1 MPELPEVETIVR
13 TLAPRILGKRI
24 AAWETLQPGVPEA
37 GAELMPSLRNM
48 RITRVFRR
56 AKLLLMSL
64 SADGALSEA
73 GTSASEAEGRLMTLS
88 ADDARNG
95 TGELILAFHF
105 KMTGRFF
112 IHPEGT
118 APLKHTRLILDLDD
132 GGRLFFDDARKFGYC
147 RVMRPGDLQDWP
159 FFASLGPEPL
169 ELSPEELAGHLA
181 SRFDKRG
188 VSVKAALLDQTVI
201 AGIGNIYAD
210 ESLFGAGLD
219 PRRPA
224 GSVSGEKLLALA
236 VTLQEILLRS
246 IRECGSSIRD
256 YRDALGNAG
265 AFQNSF
271 QVYGRKGERCS
282 VCKRPLRAV
291 RVAGRGTV
299 YCPRC
304 QK

>member
-13 TLAPRILGKRI
+13 TLAPRVLGKRI
-24 AAWETLQPGVPEA
+24 AAWESPQPGVPEA
-37 GAELMPSLRNM
+37 GAELLPLLRNM

-64 SADGALSEA
+64 SADDAQSGERA
-73 GTSASEAEGRLMTLS
+73 SASEAEGRCVSLS
-88 ADDARNG
+88 ADDGQNSAG
-95 TGELILAFHF
+95 DLVLAFHF

-147 RVMRPGDLQDWP
+147 RVMRPGDLRDWP

-188 VSVKAALLDQTVI
+188 VSVKAALLDQTII

-210 ESLFGAGLD
+210 ETLFGAGLD

-236 VTLQEILLRS
+236 TALQDTLSRA

-256 YRDALGNAG
+256 YRDASGNAG

-271 QVYGRKGERCS
+271 QVYGRKGERCL
-282 VCKRPLRAV
+282 VCKRPLRAA
-291 RVAGRGTV
+291 RIAGRGTV

-304 QK
+304 QR

>member
-13 TLAPRILGKRI
+13 TLTPRILGKRI
-24 AAWETLQPGVPEA
+24 ASWEMLQPGVPET
-37 GAELMPSLRNM
+37 GAELLPLLCNM

-56 AKLLLMSL
+56 AKLLFISL
-64 SADGALSEA
+64 SADDGQRGAGVPPSEDA
-73 GTSASEAEGRLMTLS
+73 GRLVCLS
-88 ADDARNG
+88 ADDVKSS
-95 TGELILAFHF
+95 TGDLILAFHF

-118 APLKHTRLILDLDD
+118 PPLKHTRLILDLDD

-147 RVMRPGDLQDWP
+147 RVMRPDELQVWP

-169 ELSPEELAGHLA
+169 ELSAEELAEHLA
-181 SRFDKRG
+181 ARFDKRG
-188 VSVKAALLDQTVI
+188 VSVKAALLDQTII

-224 GSVSGEKLLALA
+224 GTVNGEKLLALA
-236 VTLQEILLRS
+236 TALQDTLLRAV
-246 IRECGSSIRD
+246 RECGSSIRD

-271 QVYGRKGERCS
+271 QVYGRKGERCQ
-282 VCKRPLRAV
+282 VCKRPLYAV
-291 RVAGRGTV
+291 RIAGRGTV

>member
-1 MPELPEVETIVR
+1 MPELPEIETVVR
-13 TLAPRILGKRI
+13 TLAPRILGKRV
-24 AAWETLQPGVPEA
+24 ASWEAPHRGVPET
-37 GAELMPSLRNM
+37 GAELLPLLPHM

-64 SADGALSEA
+64 SADEA
-73 GTSASEAEGRLMTLS
+73 HNAAG
-88 ADDARNG
+88 D
-95 TGELILAFHF
+95 LILAFHC

-118 APLKHTRLILDLDD
+118 PPLKHTRMILDMDD

-147 RVMRPGDLQDWP
+147 RLMRPDDLKDWP

-169 ELSPEELAGHLA
+169 ELSSEALAGHLA
-181 SRFDKRG
+181 ARFDKRG

-210 ESLFGAGLD
+210 ESLFRAGLA

-224 GSVSGEKLLALA
+224 GSVNGETVLALA
-236 VTLQEILLRS
+236 TALQEILLRA

-256 YRDALGNAG
+256 YRDAFGNAG

-271 QVYGRKGERCS
+271 MVYGRKGDRCT
-282 VCKRPLRAV
+282 VCGRPLRST
-291 RVAGRGTV
+291 RIAGRGTV

>member
-13 TLAPRILGKRI
+13 TLAPRVLGKRI

-37 GAELMPSLRNM
+37 GAELLPLLRNM

-56 AKLLLMSL
+56 AKLLLICL
-64 SADGALSEA
+64 SADYVK
-73 GTSASEAEGRLMTLS
+73 
-88 ADDARNG
+88 NG
-95 TGELILAFHF
+95 VNDLILAFHF

-112 IHPEGT
+112 IHPKGT
-118 APLKHTRLILDLDD
+118 APLKHTRLILDMDD

-147 RVMRPGDLQDWP
+147 RVMRPNDLKDWP

-181 SRFDKRG
+181 ARFDKRG
-188 VSVKAALLDQTVI
+188 VSVKAALLDQTII

-210 ESLFGAGLD
+210 ESLFAAGLA
-219 PRRPA
+219 PHRPA
-224 GSVSGEKLLALA
+224 GTVNGEKLLALA
-236 VTLQEILLRS
+236 RAVQETLLRS

-271 QVYGRKGERCS
+271 QVYGRKGERCP
-282 VCKRPLRAV
+282 VCKRPLRAA
-291 RVAGRGTV
+291 RIAGRGTV

-304 QK
+304 QQ

>member
-13 TLAPRILGKRI
+13 TLAPGILGKRI
-24 AAWETLQPGVPEA
+24 AAWETPQPGVPEA
-37 GAELMPSLRNM
+37 GAELLPLLRNM

-56 AKLLLMSL
+56 AKLLLISV
-64 SADGALSEA
+64 
-73 GTSASEAEGRLMTLS
+73 S
-88 ADDARNG
+88 ADDARSGAGAPVPETEGRLMPMSANG
-95 TGELILAFHF
+95 AQRGAGDLILVFHF

-132 GGRLFFDDARKFGYC
+132 SRRLFFDDARKFGYC
-147 RVMRPGDLQDWP
+147 RVMRPGDLQNWP

-169 ELSPEELAGHLA
+169 ELSAEELARHFA
-181 SRFDKRG
+181 ARFAKRG
-188 VSVKAALLDQTVI
+188 VSVKAALLDQTIV

-210 ESLFGAGLD
+210 ESLFGSGLD

-224 GSVSGEKLLALA
+224 GSVSGEKLLVLA
-236 VTLQEILLRS
+236 SVLQEILLRS

-271 QVYGRKGERCS
+271 QVYGRKGERCP
-282 VCKRPLRAV
+282 VCKRPLHAARI
-291 RVAGRGTV
+291 AGRGTV